1 MSQDNEEYA
10 ILWDFI
16 SSDKDLT
23 YAEKILYSIILSL
36 SMTEGYCW
44 ATNLQLMER
53 MGISPGSQRAFQDFL
68 TGLKEK
74 NWIIV
79 EGGTRDRKIY
89 PLKKRIIAENQLQSN
104 SVKKDII
111 AEKPHNI
118 IAENQPESPTPP
130 YKEKL
135 NSILKVKHIE
145 ARAKVSEEKVKW
157 GKPMLCSNTSPKKTK
172 KGVEMEKKEKPKKS
186 PFSQAVLTSYGYYQL
201 PPMMT
206 GTPPTPGCAK
216 MVSEVRDLLSNQI
229 HIGSRSYKMAEEDKA
244 LFFGYSPFVIEAAI
258 ARTHHTSKTGNP
270 IRNVV
275 AAIFKSCGDIRREG
289 KKDSGPEF
297 SMHYR

>member
-1 MSQDNEEYA
+1 MNRRNEEFA

-36 SMTEGYCW
+36 STTEGYCW

-53 MGISPGSQRAFQDFL
+53 MGISPGSQRTFQDFL

-104 SVKKDII
+104 TVKKDII

-130 YKEKL
+130 NKDRINTKV
-135 NSILKVKHIE
+135 KVKHIE
-145 ARAKVSEEKVKW
+145 AW
-157 GKPMLCSNTSPKKTK
+157 GKPTPSENSPYKKL
-172 KGVEMEKKEKPKKS
+172 E
-186 PFSQAVLTSYGYYQL
+186 
-201 PPMMT
+201 PMMK
-206 GTPPTPGCAK
+206 GPPPTPGPEK
-216 MVSEVRDLLSNQI
+216 MVEETKKVLKSAIQ
-229 HIGSRSYKMAEEDKA
+229 IGSQKYLISEEDWPY
-244 LFFGYSPFVIEAAI
+244 FYGFSPRIVINAADKLNLQS
-258 ARTHHTSKTGNP
+258 RSGTM
-270 IRNVV
+270 IRNPV
-275 AAIFKSCGDIRREG
+275 AWLFTTCTKL
-289 KKDSGPEF
+289 KKG
-297 SMHYR
+297 